1 MPTYQSKNTG
11 GTPTTRAG
19 ELLTAAFAHADD
31 DADKAASNASTSSR
45 GSLRATLHE
54 AHALIT
60 GTEPYLEQNTSDLNV
75 PSAHPVARDQV
86 HAAWNDL
93 LEVTQRTDWVA
104 LKDEGKTRFEL
115 GAGMCSGPYE
125 AVVLQNLAL
134 LQRTRSVLEIG
145 TITGTATLAFALL
158 PSVEK
163 VVALDIEPYLAE
175 LVTPYWQ
182 RAGVARKI
190 DFKIAPALES
200 LADLSKHQHAP
211 FDLVFIDADKP
222 SHKAYVQAVLDG
234 GLLSENGVI
243 LAVSPPSLA
252 RREVFPS
259 SLDGCFCRTTQCTR
273 FVILRADRSA
283 NLWRENAISWNLFRC
298 RASRGLLQAH
308 MNSRQRLVQRSP
320 KMISPRGTGPTTEA
334 SPKPRRA
341 SPSKSSAR
349 VFRL

>member
-11 GTPTTRAG
+11 GTPTTRAS
-19 ELLTAAFAHADD
+19 ELLTAALAHADAD
-31 DADKAASNASTSSR
+31 VDKAASNTSTSSR
-45 GSLRATLHE
+45 GSLRAILHE
-54 AHALIT
+54 AHALVT
-60 GTEPYLEQNTSDLNV
+60 GTEPYLEQNTSDLIV
-75 PSAHPVARDQV
+75 PSAHPVARVQV

-145 TITGTATLAFALL
+145 TFTGTATLAFALL

-182 RAGVARKI
+182 RAGTAQKI

-200 LADLSKHQHAP
+200 LADLSKQQHAP

-222 SHKAYVQAVLDG
+222 SYKAYVQAVLDG

-243 LAVSPPSLA
+243 LADNTMYKG
-252 RREVFPS
+252 FPWATPGAHEQQATTGATVAE
-259 SLDGCFCRTTQCTR
+259 DDFAQGNRTNNR
-273 FVILRADRSA
+273 
-283 NLWRENAISWNLFRC
+283 
-298 RASRGLLQAH
+298 
-308 MNSRQRLVQRSP
+308 
-320 KMISPRGTGPTTEA
+320 
-334 SPKPRRA
+334 
-341 SPSKSSAR
+341 SKSEATTGIADFNTYVREHSDLETVMLPIR
-349 VFRL
+349 DGITIIRRKL